1 MQIRSQG
8 QEDSLEEGMA
18 THSSIPAWRIPWT
31 EEPGRLQSMV
41 LERVR
46 HSWATFTHFSCLK
59 AIIPSFQVISFLFSH
74 CPISLLLSWFQ
85 VSHLFFSVA
94 GGILLITTLKW
105 VLERKESDPPTPCP
119 PIQALPL
126 TLVILLAPTLLIS
139 DATIVR
145 TRPASLEEAPGS
157 SHGLCKVLALR
168 LSDHPTKEILLDA
181 LNPGKSPSFVQ
192 ADGL

>member
-1 MQIRSQG
+1 M
-8 QEDSLEEGMA
+8 
-18 THSSIPAWRIPWT
+18 
-31 EEPGRLQSMV
+31 
-41 LERVR
+41 
-46 HSWATFTHFSCLK
+46 
-59 AIIPSFQVISFLFSH
+59 
-74 CPISLLLSWFQ
+74 
-85 VSHLFFSVA
+85 
-94 GGILLITTLKW
+94 ITTLKW
-105 VLERKESDPPTPCP
+105 VLERKESDPPTPWP